1 MCTSGRL
8 EVDRL
13 TRGGVVLLL
22 RGNTEWNGDW
32 SDADEAHWTRR
43 ARAKLSFR
51 PEDGDD
57 G

>member
-1 MCTSGRL
+1 MHQREAG
-8 EVDRL
+8 VDRL